1 MAYGFLVLSARA
13 LPPERFAALSAL
25 WALAA
30 TVGPGFFFPL
40 EQEVARAT
48 ASRGAHDVGTSA
60 LLRRAALFGGVLAAA
75 LVLGSLAT
83 HRVLLDRLF
92 GKDVLLLAGFVFVI
106 VGFAGQH
113 LTKGLLA
120 GARRFSGVSAVVVVE
135 SAVRLAAC
143 AALFA
148 AHVATAG
155 PYGLALGI
163 APLASVGVGLALA
176 RGVFSKGPV
185 TSWGELGGAI
195 GHLLAASVFAQLL
208 VNIGPLAV
216 RLLASEQEA
225 GAAGRFLAV
234 LVVARAPLFLFLA
247 VQAALLPKLSGLAS
261 RGRLDEFQMGLR
273 RLVLALVVVGAAGT
287 AGAFVVGPTIVRV
300 LFGPA
305 YALGSRDFATLAG
318 GTIAYMVALAYAQG
332 LIALR
337 GHRLVAAA
345 WLSGLGAFAVV
356 TTLGSEL
363 ISRVGNG
370 FFAGSVTAAVVM
382 ALLVQVRLRS
392 SRAPG
397 TERVEQLPEVPFVP

>member
-1 MAYGFLVLSARA
+1 
-13 LPPERFAALSAL
+13 
-25 WALAA
+25 
-30 TVGPGFFFPL
+30 
-40 EQEVARAT
+40 
-48 ASRGAHDVGTSA
+48 
-60 LLRRAALFGGVLAAA
+60 
-75 LVLGSLAT
+75 
-83 HRVLLDRLF
+83 
-92 GKDVLLLAGFVFVI
+92 
-106 VGFAGQH
+106 
-113 LTKGLLA
+113 
-120 GARRFSGVSAVVVVE
+120 
-135 SAVRLAAC
+135 
-143 AALFA
+143 
-148 AHVATAG
+148 
-155 PYGLALGI
+155 
-163 APLASVGVGLALA
+163 
-176 RGVFSKGPV
+176 
-185 TSWGELGGAI
+185 
-195 GHLLAASVFAQLL
+195 
-208 VNIGPLAV
+208 
-216 RLLASEQEA
+216 
-225 GAAGRFLAV
+225 
-234 LVVARAPLFLFLA
+234 
-247 VQAALLPKLSGLAS
+247 
-261 RGRLDEFQMGLR
+261 MGLR